1 MPGDESEDDAIDW
14 SLTTWE
20 GSRREQ
26 LRRWS
31 KLSLREIIQ
40 AQEDMRELS
49 ERLTQARN
57 STPGP
62 SKTA

>member
-1 MPGDESEDDAIDW
+1 MPETDKIDW
-14 SLTTWE
+14 SLATWE

-31 KLSLREIIQ
+31 ELSLREIIQ

-49 ERLTQARN
+49 ERFAQMRN
-57 STPGP
+57 SKPLP
-62 SKTA
+62 PKTS